1 MGSYM
6 GVGVGLILYYM
17 WLQPLFCTSGHT
29 PRDQFVRATL
39 IQIPLTL
46 FFPLTARM
54 VPNFGTMAVWAVV
67 LLALTVK
74 RVCAALSTEALL
86 TMLQMLPHEKNL
98 ISRRFPIIA
107 PMVVLFG
114 WMLGM
119 LVGSQLFAYS
129 LASEGWG
136 PKGHLLYT
144 ACSLASFLAA
154 FIVPCLFPGVEEGPK
169 RRGGMRDRSS

>member
-114 WMLGM
+114 WMLG
-119 LVGSQLFAYS
+119 
-129 LASEGWG
+129 
-136 PKGHLLYT
+136 
-144 ACSLASFLAA
+144 
-154 FIVPCLFPGVEEGPK
+154 
-169 RRGGMRDRSS
+169 